1 MTFELWDAASG
12 NRLATF
18 HTPED
23 AFEVIVEMA
32 DEDASADALTL
43 GIEDETGC
51 PHKIASGQSLLAIA
65 RESRLQTA

>member
-1 MTFELWDAASG
+1 MTFELWDPATG

-23 AFEVIVEMA
+23 AFELIIELA
-32 DEDASADALTL
+32 AEDDSPGTLTL
-43 GIEDETGC
+43 GIEDEAGR